1 MRRMQ
6 IKQTAEPEPDGD
18 VMISH
23 AAGKHVRLCLA
34 GVAASYHEN
43 MLSYQRTEKTEDED
57 P

>member
-1 MRRMQ
+1 MQ